1 MNEDK
6 AIGPEGGDGSSVGE
20 AFAEGVLQGA
30 YQALL
35 ALRAQGGDE
44 GRDEGAVLATVL
56 AQRAAFLALCP
67 HEQEAA
73 LRWLGS
79 KGGHPRRNHAYRV
92 LSRVSLASHC
102 AWTLALGDAL
112 GLPEQCPIDPDE
124 AIASALRCRSAFAAL
139 SNEQCQLLVLV
150 ALRNCAS
157 DHASSAPGPDGS
169 AHALARF
176 SQVWTL
182 ALGSPLRLSAT
193 VSAEEAARDVL
204 AFPWVNDSRLWEP
217 VLSALL
223 DAGRVYDNSPWIPDA
238 EAASLARWTQVWT
251 WVLGD
256 PLSLPRRGPLDE
268 AAAVDAAIECAEVFD
283 AHSMFERH
291 DAVAALLE
299 AAQALSKR
307 GSEGEALGSARL
319 AQALTLALGDIL
331 MLRPTS
337 AHDLGGCDQTQWP
350 GRNLYAALGED
361 ARRRLT
367 NGLVQYGYTKTSR
380 PSDTARLA
388 LLALLP
394 KSVAQISL
402 WTKNRNNTTTL
413 YNRHSPAL
421 AANWIRRGGAL
432 PTRRD
437 APGQMDTVLQLT
449 SQLLAMERRQSGPLQ
464 HLVRE
469 AGQGQPDAAAV
480 ARALARQQGW
490 PVAFEDQAHWVL
502 ALGLVRG
509 AVLCPALDSA
519 WAIDAR
525 TVARACQ
532 WLDCRMDDGRARRSY
547 VLAPPLAPANPLDTT
562 RWQLADAEH
571 ARWEQWLSQLADT
584 GALNEAQAAMQD
596 WWTQALPL
604 AQAMCAWRQ
613 RWLPQEGL
621 DTAWQH
627 SARALLLAQA
637 DRFVEQVWAQCT
649 GSLPSWPQ
657 GLPLT
662 AEHPASADT
671 PANLWLSWL
680 GPGHSVM
687 SERLLQAQH
696 HWADHRLRLAA
707 EPAVVW
713 RLLELSRH
721 QLLPATPASARWQ
734 DWDADALRAF
744 EQAELRVLRDAQARL
759 DAIEQRQPEPPNCL
773 NADHPIEPFTTM
785 SQQWDR
791 MGVGLDIPTPEAVQ
805 AALAPD
811 EALVQLWWAPD
822 GQGQALLNTPT
833 GLRQTSLPPV
843 LAAAQWAPLAET
855 WLAAQRAD
863 THALLDTTDAAQ
875 RLGAE
880 IERDTAFAAAWQ
892 CMREPG
898 GVAVATWQWLRDQGA
913 LLGCT
918 RLIVVWPA
926 DKAAWPWQAL
936 VEVLEP
942 PDTGVSM
949 ELAAG
954 AAALLR
960 SRRVGAA
967 SANSPDGETHHAA
980 LFTEDLWS
988 SPHPGETLACRIE
1001 ASVLPQALRA
1011 RARRSAD
1018 AADSLQALQANGLV
1032 HLAAHGVYDED
1043 RPWSSH
1049 LVLHAPGVA
1058 THEAAEGLARRRA
1071 RRRFV
1076 APQAGAPAASA
1087 PLASTA
1093 SEPVAL
1099 PVWLI
1104 AELKLAQAEVSLS
1117 ACQVM
1122 RTGQGAGAAALRG
1135 PVGLGAMLS
1144 SAGARSVVGSLWVC
1158 DSLAM
1163 AVFYERWF
1171 HHRTGHDALQ
1181 ALRLARQDVRTMSWA
1196 ELDRWLNQGLQQ
1208 AQADGLITPAQQQQL
1223 LHTGRQQAAEQ
1234 QANAWANGRQ
1244 AGPFVHPVDWA
1255 GLCLIGNSP
1264 ARPDALQRPPSMAV
1278 SVPGWQRWLHGFVTL
1293 LRSFTLR
1300 KPSL

>member
-6 AIGPEGGDGSSVGE
+6 AIGSEGGDGSSIGRS
-20 AFAEGVLQGA
+20 FAKRVLQRA
-30 YQALL
+30 LQAL
-35 ALRAQGGDE
+35 RRQGSEPTD
-44 GRDEGAVLATVL
+44 ALATVL
-56 AQRAAFLALCP
+56 AQRAAFLALSS
-67 HEQEAA
+67 HDQAEV
-73 LRWLGS
+73 LKWLVNTGVQNERKPARLGPDEMS
-79 KGGHPRRNHAYRV
+79 
-92 LSRVSLASHC
+92 LSLQC
-102 AWTLALGDAL
+102 AWTLSLGETLVLAK
-112 GLPEQCPIDPDE
+112 PCPIDPED
-124 AIASALRCRSAFAAL
+124 AIQSAERCHDAFAAL
-139 SNEQCQLLVLV
+139 GNKESQRLVLH
-150 ALRNCAS
+150 ALIECGVE
-157 DHASSAPGPDGS
+157 HARSSRTPEAYVQ
-169 AHALARF
+169 ALARF
-176 SQVWTL
+176 SQVFVL
-182 ALGSPLRLSAT
+182 ALDNPLRLSAK
-193 VSAEEAARDVL
+193 VSADEAACDVL
-204 AFPWVNDSRLWEP
+204 DFPGSKHGGSFTDS
-217 VLSALL
+217 VASALFNEGL
-223 DAGRVYDNSPWIPDA
+223 AYSVNSHWIPGA
-238 EAASLARWTQVWT
+238 EALSLARWTQVWT
-251 WVLGD
+251 LVLGD
-256 PLSLPRRGPLDE
+256 ALPLPQKGHVGV
-268 AAAVDAAIECAEVFD
+268 AAAVNAAIHSAKAFD
-283 AHSMFERH
+283 AKSTVAKRS
-291 DAVAALLE
+291 AVAALLNAASVYCRRGSAGLAVGKAR
-299 AAQALSKR
+299 AAQAV
-307 GSEGEALGSARL
+307 
-319 AQALTLALGDIL
+319 TLALGDIL

-337 AHDLGGCDQTQWP
+337 ACDLGGCTQTRWL
-350 GRNLYAALGED
+350 GRNAYSALDSSGQQNLVSYLSTLGNGD
-361 ARRRLT
+361 LGRL
-367 NGLVQYGYTKTSR
+367 GQA
-380 PSDTARLA
+380 ARLA
-388 LLALLP
+388 LLTLLP
-394 KSVAQISL
+394 RTVEQIAAWTNAGKSTIAL
-402 WTKNRNNTTTL
+402 HNC
-413 YNRHSPAL
+413 YSPAL
-421 AANWIRRGGAL
+421 AANWICRGGAL
-432 PTRRD
+432 PTRQD

-449 SQLLAMERRQSGPLQ
+449 SQLLAMERRQSGPLGR
-464 HLVRE
+464 LVRE

-480 ARALARQQGW
+480 ARALAQQQGW
-490 PVAFEDQAHWVL
+490 PVVFEDQAHWVL
-502 ALGLVRG
+502 ALGLVRR
-509 AVLCPALDSA
+509 AVPCPSLDPA
-519 WAIDAR
+519 WAIDAS
-525 TVARACQ
+525 TIARACQ
-532 WLDCRMDDGRARRSY
+532 WLDCRLDDGHARRSY
-547 VLAPPLAPANPLDTT
+547 VLAPPPAPANPLDTT
-562 RWQLADAEH
+562 RWKLGDAEH
-571 ARWEQWLSQLADT
+571 ARWAQWLGQLADT
-584 GALNEAQAAMQD
+584 GSSDEAQAAMQD
-596 WWTQALPL
+596 WWAQALPV
-604 AQAMCAWRQ
+604 AQTMCAWRQ
-613 RWLPQEGL
+613 GWLPHEEF

-649 GSLPSWPQ
+649 GGLPSWPR

-662 AEHPASADT
+662 AEHPASADSM
-671 PANLWLSWL
+671 ANLWLSWL
-680 GPGHSVM
+680 GPGHSLM

-696 HWADHRLRLAA
+696 YWADHRLRLSA

-734 DWDADALRAF
+734 DWDAEALRAL
-744 EQAELRVLRDAQARL
+744 EQAELRVLRDARARL
-759 DAIEQRQPEPPNCL
+759 AAIEQRQPEPPNCL
-773 NADHPIEPFTTM
+773 NSDQPIEPFATM
-785 SQQWDR
+785 AQQWTR
-791 MGVGLDIPTPEAVQ
+791 MGVGLDIPTPAAVK
-805 AALAPD
+805 AALAPG
-811 EALVQLWWAPD
+811 EALVQLWWPPD
-822 GQGQALLNTPT
+822 GQGQALLNAAT
-833 GLRQTSLPPV
+833 GLRQTPLPAA
-843 LAAAQWAPLAET
+843 LATAGWAPLTEA
-855 WLAAQRAD
+855 WQAAQRAD
-863 THALLDTTDAAQ
+863 THALLDAPDAAQ

-880 IERDTAFAAAWQ
+880 IERDTAFAYAWQ
-892 CMREPG
+892 CMCAPE

-936 VEVLEP
+936 VEMLEP

-1076 APQAGAPAASA
+1076 APQVGAPAASA

-1104 AELKLAQAEVSLS
+1104 AELKLAQPEVSLS

-1196 ELDRWLNQGLQQ
+1196 ELDRWLDQGLQQ

-1223 LHTGRQQAAEQ
+1223 LQTGRQQAAEQ

-1244 AGPFVHPVDWA
+1244 TGPFVHPVDWA
-1255 GLCLIGNSP
+1255 GLCLIGNAP

-1293 LRSFTLR
+1293 LRSFTPR